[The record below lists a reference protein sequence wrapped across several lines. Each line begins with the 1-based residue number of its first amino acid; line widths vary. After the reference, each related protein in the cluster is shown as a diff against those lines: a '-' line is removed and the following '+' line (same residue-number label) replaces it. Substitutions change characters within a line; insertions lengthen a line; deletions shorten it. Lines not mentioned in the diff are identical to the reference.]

1 MFQQLEIETGENTAE
16 LEGKS
21 MSLLAIAGFAMVAV
35 FMVLIMTK
43 RLHPAV
49 ALIVV
54 PFFVALSF
62 GWGPE
67 SGKWI
72 VAGVRKVVPTSV
84 MLCFAIVYFG
94 VLIDVGF
101 FDPLVNKILQFV
113 KGDPVRL
120 CVGTAVLAAIVALD
134 GDGAT
139 TYMVTCTA
147 LLPLHRKLGIRPI
160 LLPTLCLMQ
169 VSIMNILPWGGPSGR
184 VLIVTETSV
193 SQLFGAL
200 GPSLAVGLVW
210 VCLVAYYWGLQER
223 KRLGVLNFSASEYS
237 EFIAASA
244 QERPKQAVYIWW
256 INLSMTIGLLVM
268 LIMEIIPLAAM
279 FTLAAAFALI
289 INYRSVK
296 DQSAVIEKLAPDCLN
311 IIILTFAAGAF
322 VGIMEG
328 SKMIGSMAQAL
339 VNLIPADLGAQLGF
353 LSSFLSIPGTY
364 FLSNDA
370 YYYGVLPVFLKTAAA
385 YNVTPVAMGIGALI
399 GQGVHLLSPLV
410 ASTYLLV
417 GLCKVE
423 YGELQKF
430 AMLPCLSISM
440 VMLVVAMLLGH
451 VKF

>member
-1 MFQQLEIETGENTAE
+1 
-16 LEGKS
+16 
-21 MSLLAIAGFAMVAV
+21 MSLLAIVGFVMVAV

-49 ALIVV
+49 ALIIVPVV
-54 PFFVALSF
+54 VALSF

-72 VAGVRKVVPTSV
+72 VAGVRKVVPTSI
-84 MLCFAIVYFG
+84 MLCFAIIYFG

-101 FDPLVNKILQFV
+101 FDPLVNRILKFV
-113 KGDPVRL
+113 KGDPVKL
-120 CVGTAVLAAIVALD
+120 LVGTAVLAAIVALD

-147 LLPLHRKLGIRPI
+147 LLPLYRKLDIKPI
-160 LLPTLCLMQ
+160 LLPAICLMQ
-169 VSIMNILPWGGPSGR
+169 VSIMNIVPWGGPSGR

-193 SQLFGAL
+193 SQLFAPL
-200 GPSLAVGLVW
+200 VPSLVAGLIW
-210 VCLVAYYWGLQER
+210 VCFVAYYWGLQER
-223 KRLGVLNFSASEYS
+223 KRLGVLNLSAAEY
-237 EFIAASA
+237 ASFVETSA
-244 QERPKQAVYIWW
+244 PDRPVQPKYVFWV
-256 INLSMTIGLLVM
+256 NLAMTIGLLVM
-268 LIMEIIPLAAM
+268 LMLEIIPLAAM
-279 FTLAAAFALI
+279 FTIAAALALI
-289 INYRSVK
+289 VNYPQVK
-296 DQSAVIEKLAPDCLN
+296 SQAEVIEKLAPDCLN

-328 SKMIGSMAQAL
+328 SKMIGAMAQAL
-339 VNLIPADLGAQLGF
+339 VNLIPVDLGSHLGF
-353 LSSFLSIPGTY
+353 ISSFISIPGTY

-417 GLCKVE
+417 GLCKVD

-430 AMLPCLSISM
+430 ALLPCLSISK
-440 VMLVVAMLLGH
+440 VMLVVALLLGH